1 VNVPTYTVI
10 LAIRWRGATVGSTE
24 DVIEAETAAEAIE
37 KAVQAWRVV
46 RPDCLFRALLVL

>member
-1 VNVPTYTVI
+1 VPTFTVI

-37 KAVQAWRVV
+37 KAVQAWRAL
-46 RPDCLFRALLVL
+46 RPDCQFTPLAVV